1 MVAPR
6 PKTPKITFDA
16 VKFKFPYGWQ
26 LLVHRPGFRR
36 ERISGFTSK
45 AEAEAWPSTE
55 EGKEWLRA
63 RGYGDSGQDVGP
75 HDADGGDERLL
86 FAHSDPAFE

>member
-1 MVAPR
+1 MLAPR

-45 AEAEAWPSTE
+45 AEAE
-55 EGKEWLRA
+55 
-63 RGYGDSGQDVGP
+63 RGRSQRKVKNGSA
-75 HDADGGDERLL
+75 HGGTGMWVRT
-86 FAHSDPAFE
+86 

>member
-1 MVAPR
+1 MLAPR

-45 AEAEAWPSTE
+45 AEAE
-55 EGKEWLRA
+55 
-63 RGYGDSGQDVGP
+63 RG
-75 HDADGGDERLL
+75 R
-86 FAHSDPAFE
+86 